1 MNSKILEHSTIRIY
15 NLGSA
20 IRGMRNP
27 LNSWDKDDHNS
38 QFDIDY
44 IKYDEKE
51 KTFVTLDPN
60 MNNFRRFSV
69 WVPIDEWI
77 VGENNLKLMKKLVK
91 AGSDHAKFLR
101 QILVCFDL
109 EGTMDFWK
117 QFDTYKVA
125 TVANS
130 CSTMH
135 KVTSK
140 TIDIK
145 DFDISDFDDNDLTQL
160 NLIMMYINGIINN
173 KDLSDVEKTRKISK
187 MMPQGYKQKR
197 TITLNY
203 EVLRRMYFARKGH
216 KLLEWQEFCKDL
228 EEFPLFKELFLE
240 K

>member
-1 MNSKILEHSTIRIY
+1 
-15 NLGSA
+15 
-20 IRGMRNP
+20 
-27 LNSWDKDDHNS
+27 
-38 QFDIDY
+38 
-44 IKYDEKE
+44 
-51 KTFVTLDPN
+51 
-60 MNNFRRFSV
+60 
-69 WVPIDEWI
+69 
-77 VGENNLKLMKKLVK
+77 
-91 AGSDHAKFLR
+91 
-101 QILVCFDL
+101 
-109 EGTMDFWK
+109 MDFWK